1 MEELLLDKIKNI
13 LIKADIESTK
23 ISIRE
28 KKKLSCALNNINIT
42 LQKQY
47 EKYKKKELLKEVYLQ
62 EKQNLLLKKQEI
74 EQELEKESI
83 LKPSNEIFN
92 LSDNW
97 KITKEIVDTMVEKIV
112 VSRYGSIEIKIKGE
126 GV

>member
-1 MEELLLDKIKNI
+1 M
-13 LIKADIESTK
+13 
-23 ISIRE
+23 
-28 KKKLSCALNNINIT
+28 
-42 LQKQY
+42 QKQY

-83 LKPSNEIFN
+83 LKPSNEISD
-92 LSDNW
+92 LSDIGE
-97 KITKEIVDTMVEKIV
+97 ITKEIVNTMVEKIV